1 MKIPLDGR
9 DGQSFYLSVKPLKV
23 VIKYTT
29 EYGLENAVYTYLG
42 ILGFHWYGPTQD
54 WFVSPQKLNQ
64 KVVDGK
70 WFSPTF
76 RNRSIN
82 GTGGLEFG
90 TIPSYDLKMIIKK
103 IGWYLKEGTDLTLI
117 FLLQGT
123 SVKPFM

>member
-1 MKIPLDGR
+1 MKIPFDGR

-54 WFVSPQKLNQ
+54 WFVSSQKLNQ

-76 RNRSIN
+76 RNRRIN

-90 TIPSYDLKMIIKK
+90 TLPSYDLKMIIKRK
-103 IGWYLKEGTDLTLI
+103 VNNKKELDY
-117 FLLQGT
+117 
-123 SVKPFM
+123 